1 MISSAILNQ
10 SNKATISDVKKPF
23 QQGTFRW
30 VAKGRYTE
38 GPRNGQEQECVAKWF
53 KTGAVMT
60 NDFFDMDIKAVGKAQ
75 VKKWAGH

>member
-10 SNKATISDVKKPF
+10 SNRATISDVKKPF
-23 QQGTFRW
+23 AQGTFRW

-38 GPRNGQEQECVAKWF
+38 GPRNGQECVAKWF

-75 VKKWAGH
+75 VCK